1 VEKILLTFLFVKG
14 SKKEIA
20 VAMGADDF
28 TTHVAT
34 VNPVAMA
41 RFESLV
47 PPHLLELMLTIF

>member
-41 RFESLV
+41 RF
-47 PPHLLELMLTIF
+47 